1 MQKKS
6 PKKSSPSP
14 TQTAGTIGTHTAAT
28 EILKTLNDQQSLAV
42 QTTTG
47 PVLILAGAG
56 SGKTKTLVH
65 RIAYLIAHENVKPWS
80 ILAVTF
86 TNKAARNMKERM
98 ETLIGQMEHPP
109 VMGTFH
115 SVCSRILRREIEA
128 IGFEKNFTIYDSDD
142 QLTLVKKIMKDLGYD
157 TKQVAPS
164 LVHWQISK
172 AKNELKTPAQ
182 VEAET
187 GDALSE
193 VVARVYP
200 KYQSELQAHNALD
213 FDDMI
218 MKTVELLKQY
228 PEVLKKYQTLWEY
241 ILVDEYQ
248 DTNQAQYQ
256 LVTMLAAAHKNIC
269 VVGDDA
275 QSIYSWRQADI
286 RNILEFEK
294 DYPDATEIFLEQNY
308 RSTQTILDA
317 SNAIIANNPKQKKK
331 KLWTENPGG
340 DSIIVRELED
350 GDAEGKY
357 IVEVIA
363 GKIKEHAGNGTDG
376 SDDEVTYDD
385 EYAQPDPDEIDQSP
399 INAGESILDR
409 IMGSKMFNQHKET
422 EELSAYIKANKASI
436 DFAKYVVLYRTNA
449 QSRPLEEAFL
459 KYGIPY
465 QLVGGLRF
473 YDRREIRDLLA
484 YMKVL
489 FNPSD
494 WVAMERI
501 VNVPARGIGDRTWF
515 KIEQFARQRNFTVI
529 DAAKNDI
536 PDVQAARIGKF
547 YQFAGELE
555 HIRNQMEALNP
566 TEILELLTK
575 EISFK
580 EHLEKTS
587 ETKEEAEMRWEN
599 VQELK
604 NVTQKFMSLRGTE
617 GLLAFLEDVALVSD
631 QDSIDENEKAVK
643 LMTVHAAKGLE
654 FPVVFVTGMEEGL
667 FPHSRSLVDPQE
679 MEEERRLCYVAL
691 TRAEHQAY
699 FLFASKRMKYGE
711 MHVNPPSRF
720 LDEIP
725 KELVVWKSPW
735 N

>member
-1 MQKKS
+1 MSQKSKS
-6 PKKSSPSP
+6 TPNESQTPSP
-14 TQTAGTIGTHTAAT
+14 ASAGSVGVYSVADQILHSLNEQQRLAAET
-28 EILKTLNDQQSLAV
+28 MH
-42 QTTTG
+42 G

-65 RIAYLIAHENVKPWS
+65 RIAYLVAGGFAKPWN

-86 TNKAARNMKERM
+86 TNKAARNMQERM
-98 ETLIGQMEHPP
+98 EALVGKLEHPP

-115 SVCSRILRREIEA
+115 SVCSRILRREISA
-128 IGFEKNFTIYDSDD
+128 IGYETNFTIYDSDE
-142 QLTLVKKIMKDLGYD
+142 QLTLVKKIMKDNGYD
-157 TKQVAPS
+157 TKQIAPS

-172 AKNELKTPAQ
+172 AKNELKTPGQ
-182 VEAET
+182 VAAESS
-187 GDALSE
+187 DALSE
-193 VVARVYP
+193 VVTVVYP
-200 KYQSELQAHNALD
+200 KYQADLQTNNALD
-213 FDDMI
+213 FDDLI
-218 MKTVELLKQY
+218 MKTVELFKQY
-228 PEVLKKYQTLWEY
+228 PEVLKKYQDLWQF

-308 RSTQTILDA
+308 RSTQTILNA

-340 DSIIVRELED
+340 DAIIVRELEN

-357 IVEVIA
+357 IVEVIT
-363 GKIKEHAGNGTDG
+363 GKIKEHDGSGTDG

-385 EYAQPDPDEIDQSP
+385 EYAQPDPDETP
-399 INAGESILDR
+399 IQTGESILDR
-409 IMGSKMFNQHKET
+409 IMGSKMFQAHKET
-422 EELSAYIKANKASI
+422 SDLADYVKNNKSSI
-436 DFAKYVVLYRTNA
+436 DFSKYVVLYRTNA

-459 KYGIPY
+459 TYGVPY
-465 QLVGGLRF
+465 QLIGGLRF
-473 YDRREIRDLLA
+473 YERREIKDLLA

-501 VNVPARGIGDRTWF
+501 VNVPARGLGDRTWF
-515 KIEQFARQRNFTVI
+515 KIEQFARTRNMTVI
-529 DAAKNDI
+529 EAARNDI
-536 PDVQAARIGKF
+536 PEIQSARLQKF
-547 YQFAGELE
+547 YQFAAELATVHDKMAE
-555 HIRNQMEALNP
+555 LNP
-566 TEILELLTK
+566 TEILQLLTT
-575 EISFK
+575 EIGFK

-599 VQELK
+599 VLELK
-604 NVTQKFMSLRGTE
+604 NVTQKFMHLRGQE
-617 GLLAFLEDVALVSD
+617 GLQTFLEDVALVSD
-631 QDSIDENEKAVK
+631 QDKVDETENAVK

-654 FPVVFVTGMEEGL
+654 FPIVFIVGMEEGL

-691 TRAEHQAY
+691 TRAEHQVY
-699 FLFASKRMKYGE
+699 CLFASQRMRYGE

-725 KELVVWKSPW
+725 KELAVWKSPW